1 MTTLASEF
9 VAWAGLAHGTM
20 RKARTFVEFLAPLR
34 GRGHKGLLKGQPGLR
49 AEALRYL
56 HLLAFEP
63 LVLHASD
70 VRELGVETASRPRV
84 PQPALYVAQKILA
97 RRSGRRPDK
106 LGIATAVTDAR
117 NMASIR
123 LWLIQRSKW
132 VHEERGVRQAA
143 R

>member
-1 MTTLASEF
+1 
-9 VAWAGLAHGTM
+9 
-20 RKARTFVEFLAPLR
+20 
-34 GRGHKGLLKGQPGLR
+34 
-49 AEALRYL
+49 
-56 HLLAFEP
+56 LAFEP

-84 PQPALYVAQKILA
+84 TQPALYVAQKILA